1 MTIGRLV
8 CVAAL
13 GGICLTPAGCA
24 TSHYTQSRIQTVP
37 QGVKGHAGARASL
50 ELGGVKMSIEGLD
63 RAPRGQEAP
72 LVSLR
77 FVFEPGE
84 LGYSFDP
91 GQVLLRTADGREW
104 RSTRQG
110 YELIQPGSEF
120 DLRFAVALEPKQEA
134 ELVVA
139 GLARGSKPLEPVTLR
154 LGRRDGTSIER
165 LYWLEAIGVALTAP
179 LAGAAAH

>member
-1 MTIGRLV
+1 MAIRRLV

-13 GGICLTPAGCA
+13 GGTCLTPTGCA

-63 RAPRGQEAP
+63 RAPRGEAP

-77 FVFEPGE
+77 IVFEPGE

-91 GQVLLRTADGREW
+91 GQVVLRTADGREW
-104 RSTRQG
+104 RSTLRG
-110 YELIQPGSEF
+110 YELIQPGSAF

-154 LGRRDGTSIER
+154 LGRRDGTSIDR
-165 LYWLEAIGVALTAP
+165 MYWLEALGTFLAYAP
-179 LAGAAAH
+179 YAR